1 MSSAKLTKRAIITL
15 AFVGALVVQAGVSF
29 ALKNEP
35 YPGIRMPAFG
45 SAPNRAGMF
54 PTVVA
59 SAKITYADGTMLEP
73 HVTELMKDFRF
84 SSARYS
90 FDYMFKPGSSVKP
103 DQEVLT
109 WLSAEARE
117 LGGGKEPVS
126 IDMCWTNVDLDIR
139 TASYNYTGEC
149 ESTVINL

>member
-1 MSSAKLTKRAIITL
+1 MSSSQLSKRGLLTI

-29 ALKNEP
+29 ALEDEP

-59 SAKITYADGTMLEP
+59 TAKITYADGTTLEP
-73 HVTELMKDFRF
+73 HVTELMNDFRF

-90 FDYMFKPGSSVKP
+90 FDYMFKPDSTVEP
-103 DQEVLT
+103 DSEVLA
-109 WLSAEARE
+109 WLSAGARE
-117 LGGGKEPVS
+117 LGDGKEPER
-126 IDMCWTNVDLDIR
+126 IDLCWTKTDLDIR
-139 TASYNYTGEC
+139 SASYENASEC
-149 ESTVINL
+149 ESTVIDL